1 MRRAQDAVDAH
12 AEFRGRIMS
21 SATVP
26 EEQGDAMADQVEQ
39 EHGLSPAGS
48 SSDPDDESIDNE
60 KSYESNCDN
69 DDEESYGSECDEG
82 DEGDSKYDSD
92 GVDDDD

>member
-1 MRRAQDAVDAH
+1 MRRAQDAVDSH

-26 EEQGDAMADQVEQ
+26 VEQGDEQ

-48 SSDPDDESIDNE
+48 DPDDESIDKEE
-60 KSYESNCDN
+60 KSYESNCDDN
-69 DDEESYGSECDEG
+69 A
-82 DEGDSKYDSD
+82 
-92 GVDDDD
+92 